1 MPLWQQAWFLEL
13 VKWAVVAV
21 LALAILLLVVR
32 PVMRRL
38 LPPPVP
44 VEAHSGKN
52 GNGQDAAPALAG
64 PGEPG
69 IEGLLE
75 DQVEIS
81 GALENGRHKVLPG
94 QALEQLEQRMDL
106 ARTLVAE
113 DPKRAVHVIKNWL
126 TSEA

>member
-1 MPLWQQAWFLEL
+1 
-13 VKWAVVAV
+13 
-21 LALAILLLVVR
+21 VR

-81 GALENGRHKVLPG
+81 GALENGRHKALPG
-94 QALEQLEQRMDL
+94 QALEQLEQRMNL